1 MKWAAAMLDP
11 AFRDINN
18 SLVNAGYV
26 DREFYNRP
34 ASYTDSETLKT
45 VILMTDG
52 ANDNSYRIRSNYYD
66 SDSEYVHWN
75 KYNLWWYLRREVD
88 SRYWGY
94 FYYHKYNKT
103 LGNTLLSN
111 ICDAAKAKRIVI
123 WSIGFEVDDEDV
135 PAMQDC
141 ASSPSHF
148 FRVEG
153 VELSEAFRAIA
164 RQINQ
169 LRLTQ

>member
-1 MKWAAAMLDP
+1 MKNQIDDLVPRAGTSIFLGMKWAAAMLDP

-18 SLVNAGYV
+18 SLVNAGHV

-52 ANDNSYRIRSNYYD
+52 ANDNSFRISNTYYNE
-66 SDSEYVHWN
+66 DSEYVHWN
-75 KYNLWWYLRREVD
+75 RYNLWWYLRREVN

-94 FYYHKYNKT
+94 FYYQKYNKS

-123 WSIGFEVDDEDV
+123 F
-135 PAMQDC
+135 
-141 ASSPSHF
+141 H
-148 FRVEG
+148 RVRG
-153 VELSEAFRAIA
+153 R
-164 RQINQ
+164 
-169 LRLTQ
+169 